1 MDERDLAR
9 LIWRFMEDGERLKL
23 IPRSGWWYYGIKEP
37 ESVADH
43 TLAVAM
49 LTFVVASFLKK
60 RGVAVDPYK
69 ATVMAVFHE
78 LGESRIGDVHLEAR
92 RYIPSG
98 KLDEAERKAYE
109 EVVRVLGDVGEEI
122 LSLYDEFES
131 RRNNE
136 ALVVRAADKLEL
148 LFQALIYERHGY
160 RTLQPFWNTDENR
173 RDFGHFPLLESLYE
187 ALIGLRSEEGEES
200 SQ

>member
-49 LTFVVASFLKK
+49 LTFVVASHLKR
-60 RGVAVDPYK
+60 RGVAIDPYK

-78 LGESRIGDVHLEAR
+78 LGESRIGDIHLEAR
-92 RYIPSG
+92 RYIPAG
-98 KLDEAERKAYE
+98 ELDEAERKAYE
-109 EVVRVLGDVGEEI
+109 EVVKVLGDVGEE
-122 LSLYDEFES
+122 LLNLYGEFEE
-131 RRNNE
+131 RRSNE

-160 RTLQPFWNTDENR
+160 RTLQPFWDTAENR
-173 RDFGHFPLLESLYE
+173 RDFFHFPLLKALYE
-187 ALIGLRSEEGEES
+187 ALLSIKSEEGEDTKE
-200 SQ
+200 

>member
-1 MDERDLAR
+1 MDEKELAR

-49 LTFVVASFLKK
+49 LTFVVASFL
-60 RGVAVDPYK
+60 RRQGVAVDPYR

-92 RYIPSG
+92 RYIPPE

-109 EVVRVLGDVGEEI
+109 EVIGVLGDVGKEI
-122 LSLYDEFES
+122 LRLYDDFENRGS
-131 RRNNE
+131 ND

-148 LFQALIYERHGY
+148 LFQALTYEKHGY
-160 RTLQPFWNTDENR
+160 RTLQPFWNTADNM
-173 RDFGHFPLLESLYE
+173 RDFGHFPLLKALYE
-187 ALIGLRSEEGEES
+187 VLVGLRSEEGEEPTE
-200 SQ
+200 